1 MFIVNETTSQ
11 DVLLTSYSIDFLVT
25 PQTWNNS
32 LIPHQITQNTS
43 IEKAIT
49 SMIHDYDFL

>member
-1 MFIVNETTSQ
+1 MFIVNETASR

-25 PQTWNNS
+25 PQSWNNS